1 MKRSILLF
9 LFAFLITAGVVGGFY
24 FYLANRDQGAAA
36 VSTEETAT
44 TAPEQTSTP
53 ADEQTTSTVDTPTDT
68 PAQTTT
74 PVTDTTE
81 EPTTEPKQDTPTTA
95 GDEQPTTDTPDTTPE
110 PTPEQPKE
118 DKPMELSKDLL
129 PEGVKPNNAAHETV
143 LIVNEMLKGDKAADV
158 LQQLVDGKK
167 VSPEAAETIAKWRA
181 ENTPGS
187 VQEIGDIRNYG
198 DNTKTFRYRIS
209 SADGKNDLLIGV
221 RTDKQ
226 GNNPYIISATIV
238 PKDKTDVAASS
249 DSMTV
254 AEGFIESVRLGNMAK
269 ARAMVDGNKV
279 SDATVAGLCMIFEE
293 GSFGLCRETPIRN
306 TVHNDQTAMYLVYVV
321 PANKPDA
328 GRTQAN
334 HIAMSLTHAEAGWK
348 VSAIGTDNL
357 LSAYEEN
364 AMMEGGRFFPI
375 VKNPKG
381 GDSLALFFAFDDAG
395 LTPRSERQLQI
406 VADILKESKGKLDIS
421 GHTDDVGSEEYNLKL
436 SERRAEA
443 VREVL
448 IRYGVAPEQITTK
461 GLGKNEP
468 RFYLEEGDDEQAQ
481 DRKRGENR
489 RAEIYL
495 DFE

>member
-1 MKRSILLF
+1 MKRSTLLF
-9 LFAFLITAGVVGGFY
+9 LFAFLLTAGVVGGFY
-24 FYLANRDQGAAA
+24 FYLAQRSQEAAA
-36 VSTEETAT
+36 GTEETAT
-44 TAPEQTSTP
+44 PTPEK
-53 ADEQTTSTVDTPTDT
+53 
-68 PAQTTT
+68 TTT
-74 PVTDTTE
+74 PKDEQPGTTVTTPAETPTQTTPATPDTTE
-81 EPTTEPKQDTPTTA
+81 TPT
-95 GDEQPTTDTPDTTPE
+95 TTPE
-110 PTPEQPKE
+110 PTTNPDSTDTPATDTTTPEQPAE
-118 DKPMELSKDLL
+118 DKPMELPTDRL
-129 PEGVKPNNAAHETV
+129 PEGVKPNNAAHEAV
-143 LIVNEMLKGDKAADV
+143 LIVNEMLKDDKAGDV

-167 VSPEAAETIAKWRA
+167 VSPEAAEVIAKWRA

-187 VQEIGDIRNYG
+187 VQEIGDTRNYG
-198 DNTKTFRYRIS
+198 DNTKTYRYRIS
-209 SADGKNDLLIGV
+209 SADGKNDLLVDV

-238 PKDKTDVAASS
+238 PSDKTDVSANS
-249 DSMTV
+249 DAMAI
-254 AEGFIESVRLGNMAK
+254 AEGFIEAVRLGNMAK
-269 ARAMVDGNKV
+269 ARGMVDGSKV

-293 GSFGLCRETPIRN
+293 GSFGLCHETPIRN
-306 TVHNDQTAMYLVYVV
+306 TVINDLTAMYLVYVV
-321 PANKPDA
+321 PAHKPDA

-334 HIAMSLTHAEAGWK
+334 HIAMSLSHGDAGWR

-357 LSAYEEN
+357 LRAYEEH
-364 AMMEGGRFFPI
+364 AMLEGGRFFPI

-381 GDSLALFFAFDDAG
+381 GDSLALFFAFDEAG

-406 VADILKESKGKLDIS
+406 VAEILKESKGKLDIS
-421 GHTDDVGSEEYNLKL
+421 GHTDDVGGEEYNLKL

-468 RFYLEEGDDEQAQ
+468 RFYLEEGDDELEQ

-495 DFE
+495 DFES

>member
-24 FYLANRDQGAAA
+24 FYLASRDQGAAA
-36 VSTEETAT
+36 ITDDTVPTAQQPTPAADDEQPEAT
-44 TAPEQTSTP
+44 TDNTAADTS
-53 ADEQTTSTVDTPTDT
+53 E
-68 PAQTTT
+68 QTTT
-74 PVTDTTE
+74 PATDSTE
-81 EPTTEPKQDTPTTA
+81 TPTTEPQQDTTPTDEKEETPTETPTT
-95 GDEQPTTDTPDTTPE
+95 EPQPE
-110 PTPEQPKE
+110 PAE
-118 DKPMELSKDLL
+118 DKPMELPKELI

-143 LIVNEMLKGDKAADV
+143 LIVNEMIKGENAGDV

-167 VSPEAAETIAKWRA
+167 VSPEAAEVIAKWRA

-209 SADGKNDLLIGV
+209 SADGKNDLLLDV

-238 PKDKTDVAASS
+238 PTDKTDVAAGS

-254 AEGFIESVRLGNMAK
+254 AEGFIESVRLGNMSK
-269 ARAMVDGNKV
+269 ARSMVDGSKV

-334 HIAMSLTHAEAGWK
+334 HIAMSLTNGEVGWR

-364 AMMEGGRFFPI
+364 AMLEGGRFFPI

>member
-24 FYLANRDQGAAA
+24 FYLANRNQNEVADTTPEDTPKQTPAKEDAQP
-36 VSTEETAT
+36 TT
-44 TAPEQTSTP
+44 TA
-53 ADEQTTSTVDTPTDT
+53 DTTTDT
-68 PAQTTT
+68 PEQTTT
-74 PVTDTTE
+74 PASDSTE
-81 EPTTEPKQDTPTTA
+81 EPTTEPQ
-95 GDEQPTTDTPDTTPE
+95 PDTTTPANEEEPTTE
-110 PTPEQPKE
+110 PTPEPQPEPAE
-118 DKPMELSKDLL
+118 DKPMELPSDRL
-129 PEGVKPNNAAHETV
+129 PEGVKPNNPAHEAV
-143 LIVNEMLKGDKAADV
+143 LIVNEMLKDDQAGDV
-158 LQQLVDGKK
+158 LQQLVDGKRI
-167 VSPEAAETIAKWRA
+167 SPEAAEIITKWRA
-181 ENTPGS
+181 ENPPGS
-187 VQEIGDIRNYG
+187 VQEIGDTRNYS
-198 DNTKTFRYRIS
+198 DNTKTYRYRIS
-209 SADGKNDLLIGV
+209 SADGKNDLIVDV

-238 PKDKTDVAASS
+238 PSDKTSIDTFS
-249 DSMTV
+249 DPMIV
-254 AEGFIESVRLGNMAK
+254 AEGFIESVRLGSMAK
-269 ARAMVDGNKV
+269 ARSMVDGSKV

-306 TVHNDQTAMYLVYVV
+306 TVANDQTAMYLVYVV
-321 PANKPDA
+321 PAHKPDA

-334 HIAMSLTHAEAGWK
+334 HIAMSLTRGEAGWR

-357 LSAYEEN
+357 LRAYEET
-364 AMMEGGRFFPI
+364 AMLEGGRFFPI

-381 GDSLALFFAFDDAG
+381 GDSLALFFAFDEAG

-406 VADILKESKGKLDIS
+406 VAEILKESKGKLDIS

-448 IRYGVAPEQITTK
+448 IRCGVAPEQITTK

-468 RFYLEEGDDEQAQ
+468 RFYLEDGDDELEQ

-495 DFE
+495 DFES